1 MARND
6 EKRYTPTEIIDR
18 LGVGYYEILIDEYET
33 RITNILSGN
42 GDSNGEYTY
51 KADSAFK
58 DRAEKERKVEQLRKQ
73 IKKYQEIID
82 EINEAIN
89 TINHSVS
96 VLERSAETFAL
107 IGALSDDLRYCF
119 RKYTTNEKT
128 GERYPIPSDTYNAIF
143 VNKMFEN
150 AKSKYRRLWSK
161 EYKKSNA
168 QTRKVKKDIYKKLKK
183 VSGRRMVD
191 MGDDYGYGHSRDIY
205 DYSGLNFTLKENNK
219 SLKGFGD
226 SLAADM
232 RSELDYW
239 DRENLS
245 TLGVEV
251 DKIKRAHDISDGEE
265 RLFDEFGPILKS
277 MEYLASEYSIQKRFK
292 TFYFLREDLQRVEKL
307 SREVECL
314 DLIIDAYD
322 NTAIKDTDLFKEL
335 VEIYRKQNKKL
346 NNLSRK
352 AMEIYERSGM
362 KEYIEIEQK
371 LRDLHHKAGG
381 LRYQLSISEERLGY
395 SDPETRKLNDMY
407 FGARSEML
415 SIVLKYPEL
424 NRPEY
429 GIDLT
434 KYDKKG
440 RYIGEE
446 PEHKQI
452 PENTG
457 KSVKVEEE
465 EPFVPTVVVTEEEL
479 RRDLGIEDEA
489 PKQNPRKA
497 WEVADESPVD
507 ENNFE
512 IPENLTSMRTAYYSR
527 YMVEKVK
534 GSELGKMRFS
544 EYLENV
550 APELEELIEI
560 EKRRENRAKNV
571 FKLYVQYLASLE
583 DKSQAMRFSEF
594 ARLRHGLNE
603 DDLPYEYTD
612 EEVKKRLSL

>member
-1 MARND
+1 
-6 EKRYTPTEIIDR
+6 
-18 LGVGYYEILIDEYET
+18 
-33 RITNILSGN
+33 
-42 GDSNGEYTY
+42 
-51 KADSAFK
+51 
-58 DRAEKERKVEQLRKQ
+58 
-73 IKKYQEIID
+73 
-82 EINEAIN
+82 
-89 TINHSVS
+89 
-96 VLERSAETFAL
+96 
-107 IGALSDDLRYCF
+107 
-119 RKYTTNEKT
+119 
-128 GERYPIPSDTYNAIF
+128 
-143 VNKMFEN
+143 
-150 AKSKYRRLWSK
+150 
-161 EYKKSNA
+161 
-168 QTRKVKKDIYKKLKK
+168 
-183 VSGRRMVD
+183 
-191 MGDDYGYGHSRDIY
+191 
-205 DYSGLNFTLKENNK
+205 
-219 SLKGFGD
+219 
-226 SLAADM
+226 
-232 RSELDYW
+232 
-239 DRENLS
+239 
-245 TLGVEV
+245 
-251 DKIKRAHDISDGEE
+251 
-265 RLFDEFGPILKS
+265 
-277 MEYLASEYSIQKRFK
+277 
-292 TFYFLREDLQRVEKL
+292 
-307 SREVECL
+307 
-314 DLIIDAYD
+314 
-322 NTAIKDTDLFKEL
+322 
-335 VEIYRKQNKKL
+335 
-346 NNLSRK
+346 
-352 AMEIYERSGM
+352 MEIYERSGM

-534 GSELGKMRFS
+534 GSELGKMKFS